1 MTALTTW
8 GGDAMPDGVTITPA
22 APAMLSRGAARKLT
36 DRIRRSL
43 EQAAHD
49 LLAAYRG
56 RAHEALGYGEGA
68 GGWQGY
74 VEAEFGDLRLLR
86 LPVDDRLAL
95 TEAMTADGFS
105 VREQARG
112 TGVSVG
118 QAHADRARLRVVP
131 DQPEPVEQ
139 PVPEPPPAISKRD
152 RAVQL
157 VAEQAERGLTALELA
172 EVTGWTGGSAS
183 GTMSDVHRQ
192 GRVTRTEVFRRGFA
206 AHTVTG
212 RP

>member
-1 MTALTTW
+1 MVTW
-8 GGDAMPDGVTITPA
+8 GGDAMPDGVAITPA
-22 APAMLSRGAARKLT
+22 PPAMLSRAGARRLT

-49 LLAAYRG
+49 LLAAYTG
-56 RAHEALGYGEGA
+56 RAHEALGYGDGA
-68 GGWQGY
+68 GGWQAY

-118 QAHADRARLRVVP
+118 QAHADRSRLRVVP
-131 DQPEPVEQ
+131 DSVEQ
-139 PVPEPPPAISKRD
+139 PAPEPPPAMSKRD

-157 VAEQAERGLTALELA
+157 VAEQGERGLTALELA

-183 GTMSDVHRQ
+183 GTMTDVHRQ
-192 GRVTRTEVFRRGFA
+192 RRVTRTETYRRGFA
-206 AHTVTG
+206 AYTVTG
-212 RP
+212 